1 MESLDVKKLYHDL
14 HQIPELGEQEF
25 KTSTYVADILEKLGY
40 EVTRNIGG
48 TTGVVAIEK
57 GTIPGPTLLLRADMD
72 ALPFVIDGKP
82 CCIHACGHDGHMSML
97 LAAASVL
104 KGKIKRGTLKLLFQ
118 PAEETFVG
126 AVSMIKTGVLEG
138 VDMAL
143 GLHIRPKQ
151 DIPYGTIAPGVQH
164 SASTFAEVTIKGVGC
179 HASRPHLGVNTL
191 EVAAAVINAIATIK
205 MNPNL
210 SCSYKPTIIKSNS
223 NATNVIPS
231 ETIITYDIRSESNEL
246 MDELVK
252 KFKLAAVNT
261 AKAYGAE
268 ANVNFPSG
276 IIPAAR
282 LDEELTRD
290 VAESV
295 KRVLGEDKLMPLLK
309 NPGGEDFHFYAYKY
323 PNLKAA
329 YFGVGVA
336 ADPGL
341 HAPNMSFNIDALQN
355 GVDVL
360 VDVTLHKLG

>member
-1 MESLDVKKLYHDL
+1 MESLNVKELYHTL
-14 HQIPELGEQEF
+14 HQMPELGEHEF
-25 KTSTYVADILEKLGY
+25 KTSAYVADTLEKLGY
-40 EVTRNIGG
+40 EVTRNVGG

-57 GTIPGPTLLLRADMD
+57 GAEPGPVLMLRADMD

-97 LAAASVL
+97 LTAASIL

-126 AVSMIKTGVLEG
+126 AVSMIKAGVLED

-143 GLHIRPKQ
+143 GLHIRPVQ

-164 SASTFAEVTIKGVGC
+164 SASTAIQVVVKGVGC
-179 HASRPHLGVNTL
+179 HASRPHLGVNSL
-191 EVAAAVINAIATIK
+191 EAAAAVINAVAAIK

-210 SCSYKPTIIKSNS
+210 SCSFKPTIISSNS
-223 NATNVIPS
+223 TATNVIPS
-231 ETIITYDIRSESNEL
+231 ETTITYDVRSESNEL
-246 MDELVK
+246 MEELIK
-252 KFKLAAVNT
+252 KFKVAAIN
-261 AKAYGAE
+261 AGKAYGAE
-268 ANVNFPSG
+268 VEVTLPLG

-282 LDEELTRD
+282 LDEELTND
-290 VAESV
+290 VAEAV
-295 KRVLGEDKLMPLLK
+295 KRVLGEDKLMPILK
-309 NPGGEDFHFYAYKY
+309 NPGGEDFHFYAYNY
-323 PNLKAA
+323 PKLKAA

-336 ADPGL
+336 AAPGL

>member
-1 MESLDVKKLYHDL
+1 MESLNVKELYHAL
-14 HQIPELGEQEF
+14 HQIPEVGEHEF
-25 KTSTYVADILEKLGY
+25 KTSAFVADVLEKLGY
-40 EVTRNIGG
+40 AVTRNVGG
-48 TTGVVAIEK
+48 TTGVVAVEK
-57 GTIPGPTLLLRADMD
+57 GVEPGPVLLLRADMD

-97 LAAASVL
+97 LAAASLL

-126 AVSMIKTGVLEG
+126 AVSMIEAGVLEG
-138 VDMAL
+138 VDMAM

-164 SASTFAEVTIKGVGC
+164 SSSTAAKIFIKGMSC
-179 HASRPHLGVNTL
+179 HASRPHLGINTL
-191 EVAAAVINAIATIK
+191 EAAAAVINAIAAIK

-210 SCSYKPTIIKSNS
+210 SCSYKPTMIDCNS
-223 NATNVIPS
+223 NATNIVPS
-231 ETIITYDIRSESNEL
+231 ETTITYDLRSESNEL
-246 MDELVK
+246 MEELVE
-252 KFKLAAVNT
+252 KFKTAAVNA

-268 ANVNFPSG
+268 AEVTFPFG

-282 LDEELTRD
+282 LDADLTND

-295 KRVLGEDKLMPLLK
+295 KRVLGEDKLVPLLK

-323 PNLKAA
+323 PQLKTA

-341 HAPNMSFNIDALQN
+341 HDPKMSFNLDALQN

-360 VDVTLHKLG
+360 VDVTLQKLG